1 MELSFTTT
9 WEQYLTQDV
18 VDEMVSVLFLGREV
32 EREGEGEVFWR
43 GRGKGKC
50 SGEGGGRGSVLER
63 EGSVLGRDGGVL
75 GREGGRKVFWGG
87 YSCLL
92 VLYCSQYSYTHTPTH
107 NPHIPHTPTQGTL
120 AAHYRNRPNAM
131 DFKSIWKDGCTLLTK
146 LKVCLSLK

>member
-50 SGEGGGRGSVLER
+50 SGEGGKCSG
-63 EGSVLGRDGGVL
+63 
-75 GREGGRKVFWGG
+75 EGGREVFWGG
-87 YSCLL
+87 TEVFWGGREEGRCSGEDIL
-92 VLYCSQYSYTHTPTH
+92 VCWYCTVHNTHTHTP
-107 NPHIPHTPTQGTL
+107 PHIIHTYHTHPHREHWQLTTGTGPML
-120 AAHYRNRPNAM
+120 WTSNPFGKMVAHFSP
-131 DFKSIWKDGCTLLTK
+131 S
-146 LKVCLSLK
+146 